1 MTDNQLI
8 IMASVQRRRAAGLIR
23 DSCANFALGRCVVLD
38 TACVQ
43 ILSESLLCNYF
54 KNAVLPLD
62 GALHAQLMGIG
73 TEGLKACAV
82 CGRPFKANSNRGR
95 YCPEC
100 AAKER
105 RRKEAARQAR
115 RRAGK

>member
-62 GALHAQLMGIG
+62 GALHAPTHGHRHGGL
-73 TEGLKACAV
+73 EGL
-82 CGRPFKANSNRGR
+82 CGLRPAI
-95 YCPEC
+95 
-100 AAKER
+100 
-105 RRKEAARQAR
+105 
-115 RRAGK
+115 